1 MAKSDKTISIG
12 FKVEDGADGLKN
24 LIVNAEDLRK
34 VLRANV
40 EQSKELKSHLVNF
53 ASLATGIDS
62 LSSAVNSALGF
73 VDDMARAY
81 DIQAEAETRLEK
93 VMRNTMDATDE
104 QIQSIKDFCS
114 AQQAIGVVG
123 DEVQLAGAQ
132 ELATYLTL
140 KSSLQSLIPV
150 MNDMLVQQN
159 GLSSTGEN
167 AAQIATMLGKVME
180 GQTGALSRYGYKF
193 DEAQEKILKY
203 GTEAE
208 KVAVLVDV
216 VEESVGG
223 MNEAMAKTP
232 AGHMQQIVNTLGD
245 MKEEIGGLVKGAQPI
260 LTIGANATIALGG
273 VMKLVQGL
281 KALNV
286 SLKLTRGASGWL
298 GLALTAVTT
307 VAIWFLNHTGE
318 AADSLDRLTNAQERA
333 ARASEMAKEVTE
345 SEDDARKSATASI
358 ELNIAKLKNFNGT
371 KAEEK
376 KLVKE
381 MNSTYGETMGY
392 FKSVSEWYQALV
404 KNSKAYCDQMV
415 AEAKARK
422 YADQIAELE
431 IKRDNIVYDEKG
443 NKKKYSTRREQR
455 YRRISDEEAKDLR
468 AKGERVDGRHV
479 LGKYINEAWMDV
491 AGTSDVEK
499 AQSAYDDY
507 TEQIKHLKNLTEKSV
522 SKVEMPVIGGSKE
535 PEPNDKQEKTRLQEI
550 NKQLAQY
557 QEQYVKSSDV
567 QKEQIRVKVAA
578 LTKEK
583 ESIELAQ
590 AELERPV
597 RLDSLDAFDKEL
609 AYQGKLRKTA
619 TAEQISGID
628 ETIERIQRERAAF
641 ELSGQTEL
649 RTIGDYEKEI
659 ARLQDLRRTATSE
672 QLTQIEQ
679 TIAATESE
687 RDVFLRSSKVRLSAD
702 KIESYRELEEQIQL
716 CNEALRY
723 GTEEEKRWA
732 TENLPLFQDKERA
745 ISSAI
750 AAIGVA
756 ERPEDAGNLEEIGA
770 AISLLDDKIQR
781 ASADEV
787 EALTRTKMAFEKKK
801 EAYERGIRIPEMQ
814 KEVEDLQKLP
824 ERVLKV
830 KVDSMGFEGL
840 SEKLRE
846 IQKQLDDLDN
856 PPTAGQRKALEEL
869 KSVYEQW
876 RSECALSFLT
886 LQNGW
891 SNIKSIGNGFE
902 SLTSAVQDSS
912 NAWQMITGV
921 VDGFIQIS
929 NGIMAVLEIMEMIGI
944 ISKANA
950 AAKTAEAVATTV
962 STTATAADAVAT
974 DAAVVAKTPAIAAN
988 KALTA
993 SYLELAAS
1001 EYMAAH
1007 AYIPFAGFGIASGF
1021 TTAATTMVKSIGA
1034 TAFADGGVVYGP
1046 TLGLVGEYAGASSNP
1061 EVIAPLNKL
1070 KDIIGTT
1077 PGSAPVIVGGRL
1089 EISGRKLAVVLENQS
1104 KIAGISGKKYTI

>member
-40 EQSKELKSHLVNF
+40 EQSKELKAHLVNF
-53 ASLATGIDS
+53 ASMATGIDS

-73 VDDMARAY
+73 VDDMAGAY
-81 DIQAEAETRLEK
+81 DIQAEAETRLEQ

-159 GLSSTGEN
+159 GLSSTGEQ
-167 AAQIATMLGKVME
+167 AAQIASMLGKVMD

-216 VEESVGG
+216 VGESVGG
-223 MNEAMAKTP
+223 MNETMAKTEP
-232 AGHMQQIVNTLGD
+232 GRMQQLANNLGD
-245 MKEEIGGLVKGAQPI
+245 MKEQIGGLVKGAQSI
-260 LTIGANATIALGG
+260 LEIGANAVTTLGG
-273 VMKLVQGL
+273 VMKLIQGL

-286 SLKLTRGASGWL
+286 TLNLTKAATGWI
-298 GLALTAVTT
+298 GLALTAATSAV
-307 VAIWFLNHTGE
+307 IWFMNRTDE
-318 AADSLDRLTNAQERA
+318 ATDSLDRLTSAEERA
-333 ARASEMAKEVTE
+333 AERGKFLEDMQQTVADVYKNAS
-345 SEDDARKSATASI
+345 ASI

-371 KAEEK
+371 KTEEK

-381 MNSTYGETMGY
+381 MNATYGETMGY
-392 FKSVSEWYQALV
+392 FRSVASWYQALI

-415 AEAKARK
+415 EEAKARK
-422 YADQIAELE
+422 YADKIADLEIEQQSLFIDETGKKKAYSADRKKEWRDVTPEEYKKAKEEGKEVQSFRQAGKWHQQVEFEVEGTSELE
-431 IKRDNIVYDEKG
+431 QVIKKNTELQKQIDNYSFMRDA
-443 NKKKYSTRREQR
+443 S
-455 YRRISDEEAKDLR
+455 
-468 AKGERVDGRHV
+468 
-479 LGKYINEAWMDV
+479 
-491 AGTSDVEK
+491 VEK
-499 AQSAYDDY
+499 V
-507 TEQIKHLKNLTEKSV
+507 K
-522 SKVEMPVIGGSKE
+522 MPVMGE
-535 PEPNDKQEKTRLQEI
+535 EDAPDLDTKQTTRLQEI

-557 QEQYVKSSDV
+557 QESYATASES

-583 ESIELAQ
+583 EAIEMAK
-590 AELERPV
+590 AELERPLK
-597 RLDSLDAFDKEL
+597 LDSLDAYNKEI
-609 AYQGKLRKTA
+609 AYQTKLRQTA
-619 TAEQISGID
+619 SAEQIVEID
-628 ETIERIQRERAAF
+628 RTITQLTQERTAY
-641 ELSGQTEL
+641 ELSG
-649 RTIGDYEKEI
+649 RTALTSIEDYEKEQS
-659 ARLQDLRRTATSE
+659 RLQAMMKTANVE
-672 QLTQIEQ
+672 QLVQIQERYDKV
-679 TIAATESE
+679 TEEKELFE
-687 RDVFLRSSKVRLSAD
+687 RSAKVRVSAE
-702 KIESYRELEEQIQL
+702 KITSYKELEEQISL
-716 CNEALRY
+716 CNEMLRS
-723 GTEEEKRWA
+723 GTEEERRYA
-732 TENLPLFQDKERA
+732 EANLPALKQKEK
-745 ISSAI
+745 IMSSRI

-830 KVDSMGFEGL
+830 KVESMGFEGL

-876 RSECALSFLT
+876 RSECVLSFST
-886 LQNGW
+886 IQSGW
-891 SNIKSIGNGFE
+891 SGIKGIGNGFE
-902 SLTSAVQDSS
+902 SLTSAVQESS

-929 NGIMAVLEIMEMIGI
+929 NGIMAVLAIMEMIGI

-962 STTATAADAVAT
+962 STTATVADAVAT
-974 DAAVVAKTPAIAAN
+974 DAAVVAEVPAIAAN
-988 KALTA
+988 K
-993 SYLELAAS
+993 
-1001 EYMAAH
+1001 
-1007 AYIPFAGFGIASGF
+1007 
-1021 TTAATTMVKSIGA
+1021 
-1034 TAFADGGVVYGP
+1034 
-1046 TLGLVGEYAGASSNP
+1046 
-1061 EVIAPLNKL
+1061 
-1070 KDIIGTT
+1070 
-1077 PGSAPVIVGGRL
+1077 
-1089 EISGRKLAVVLENQS
+1089 
-1104 KIAGISGKKYTI
+1104 